1 MERLSYLPLPPHFAV
16 EVVRSRGPDEPAFL
30 RYVSRVV
37 RTVSVDGKRSAT
49 LVYDEVDRPAL
60 DAVVIAAHFR
70 VPTEGVEEVY
80 VVLRSAVRPP
90 IALRDP
96 SRSPLPEPENRALW
110 ELPAGL
116 VEPEEKGP
124 DGLRRAAAREL
135 LEEAGFEVGASDLH
149 PLGPSVFPAPGLI
162 AERQFFFHVRVDPA
176 LQNEPSLDGSPLEEA
191 GQLVAVP
198 LRTAL
203 QAAREGLLAD
213 SKTELA
219 LRRLQEE
226 LNG

>member
-1 MERLSYLPLPPHFAV
+1 MERLSHLPEPPHFAI
-16 EVVRSRGPDEPAFL
+16 EVVRPRGPDEPAFL
-30 RYVSRVV
+30 KYVSRVV
-37 RTVSVDGKRSAT
+37 RTVGADGKRSAT
-49 LVYDEVDRPAL
+49 FVYDEVDRPAL

-70 VPTEGVEEVY
+70 VLEEGEEVVY

-90 IALRDP
+90 ISLREE
-96 SRSPLPEPENRALW
+96 SRSPLPEPQNRALW

-116 VEPEEKGP
+116 VEPEESGP
-124 DGLRRAAAREL
+124 QGLCRAAAREL
-135 LEEAGFEVGASDLH
+135 LEETGFFVSESELH

-162 AERQFFFHVRVDPA
+162 AERQFFFHVPVDPKS
-176 LQNEPSLDGSPLEEA
+176 QNEPSLDGSPLEEA

-198 LRTAL
+198 LRAAL
-203 QAAREGLLAD
+203 EAARAGMLAD

-226 LNG
+226 LSA